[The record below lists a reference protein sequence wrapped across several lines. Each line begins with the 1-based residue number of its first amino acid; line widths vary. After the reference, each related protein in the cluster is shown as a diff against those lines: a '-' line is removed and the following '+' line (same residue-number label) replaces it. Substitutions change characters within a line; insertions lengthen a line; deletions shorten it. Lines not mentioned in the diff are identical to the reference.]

1 MPRLFL
7 SRDIEDGNGRAGWR
21 GFAID
26 MELNTG
32 DSVLFEYVGM
42 VGVSFDDQVIMRRAR
57 H

>member
-42 VGVSFDDQVIMRRAR
+42 VGISFDDQVMMRRAR